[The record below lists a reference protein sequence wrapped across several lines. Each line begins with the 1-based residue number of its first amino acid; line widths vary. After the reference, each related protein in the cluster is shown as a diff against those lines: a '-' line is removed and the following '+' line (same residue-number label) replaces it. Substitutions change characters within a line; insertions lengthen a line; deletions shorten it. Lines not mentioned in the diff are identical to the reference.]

1 MKNIRHYC
9 RKIERHPN
17 EREPLLRALEVLGSL
32 KGISIA
38 ALSETG
44 VGKTVKVLKRH
55 EDGEVAARAKA
66 LIAKWKEL
74 VAKEDEKEDEGETE
88 NPVSAQPKPTDSLEE
103 LRLVEER
110 LRKRRSH
117 SHRLWRE
124 QSKAIG
130 RDQHYNN
137 NNKCK

>member
-1 MKNIRHYC
+1 MAPAEAKLNQNIRHYC

-44 VGKTVKVLKRH
+44 VGKTVKGLKRH

-110 LRKRRSH
+110 LR
-117 SHRLWRE
+117 
-124 QSKAIG
+124 
-130 RDQHYNN
+130 
-137 NNKCK
+137 